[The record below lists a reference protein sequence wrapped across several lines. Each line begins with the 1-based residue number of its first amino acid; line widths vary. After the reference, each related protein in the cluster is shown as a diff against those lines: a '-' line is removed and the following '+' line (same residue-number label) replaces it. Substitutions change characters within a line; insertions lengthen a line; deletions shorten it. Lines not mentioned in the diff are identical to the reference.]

1 MMYTNAD
8 CTVYNRQLDR
18 KNRRDTWVRT
28 QIRGVFWDGSHAH
41 RHGDKGDITANNVTV
56 YIPADACDK
65 HYKPPKDYASDP
77 SGAYTLAP
85 GDLIIRGLIREDIDA
100 NTTVAALLQKYDDA
114 YTILSCEDNRYG
126 SSDLQHFC
134 VKG

>member
-8 CTVYNRQLDR
+8 CTVYNRWLD
-18 KNRRDTWVRT
+18 KEKRRDAWVRT
-28 QIRGVFWDGSHAH
+28 QIQGVFWDSSHAH
-41 RHGDKGDITANNVTV
+41 RHGDKGDISASSVTV
-56 YIPADACDK
+56 CIPADVCDK
-65 HYKPPKDYASDP
+65 PYKPPKEYASDP

-126 SSDLQHFC
+126 SPELQHFC

>member
-18 KNRRDTWVRT
+18 KNRRDTWVR
-28 QIRGVFWDGSHAH
+28 IHGVFWDGSHAH

-65 HYKPPKDYASDP
+65 TYKPPKDYASDP
-77 SGAYTLAP
+77 TGAYTLAP

>member
-18 KNRRDTWVRT
+18 DKRRDTWVRT
-28 QIRGVFWDGSHAH
+28 QIHGVFWDGSHAQ
-41 RHGDKGDITANNVTV
+41 RNGDKGDISDSSVTV
-56 YIPADACDK
+56 YIPADACGK
-65 HYKPPKDYASDP
+65 TYKPPKDYAADP

-85 GDLIIRGLIREDIDA
+85 GDLIIRGRAEEDIDA
-100 NTTVAALLQKYDDA
+100 NTTVAALRQKYDDA

-126 SSDLQHFC
+126 SPELQHFC

>member
-8 CTVYNRQLDR
+8 CTGYNRWLD
-18 KNRRDTWVRT
+18 KEKRRDTWVRT
-28 QIRGVFWDGSHAH
+28 QIQGVFWDSSHAH
-41 RHGDKGDITANNVTV
+41 RHGDKGDISASSVTV
-56 YIPADACDK
+56 CIPADACDK
-65 HYKPPKDYASDP
+65 PYKPPKEYASDP

-85 GDLIIRGLIREDIDA
+85 GDLIIRGLIDEDIGTD
-100 NTTVAALLQKYDDA
+100 TTVAALLQKYDDA

-126 SSDLQHFC
+126 SQELQHFC

>member
-8 CTVYNRQLDR
+8 CTVYNRHLDQE
-18 KNRRDTWVRT
+18 KRRDTWTRT
-28 QIRGVFWDGSHAH
+28 QIHGVFWNSVHAQQH
-41 RHGDKGDITANNVTV
+41 SSKGDISDSSVTV

-65 HYKPPKDYASDP
+65 PYRPPKDYASDP

-85 GDLIIRGLIREDIDA
+85 GDLIIRGLIAEDMDD
-100 NTTVAALLQKYDDA
+100 NTTVSALLQKYDDA
-114 YTILSCEDNRYG
+114 YTILSCKDNRYG
-126 SSDLQHFC
+126 SKDLQHFC